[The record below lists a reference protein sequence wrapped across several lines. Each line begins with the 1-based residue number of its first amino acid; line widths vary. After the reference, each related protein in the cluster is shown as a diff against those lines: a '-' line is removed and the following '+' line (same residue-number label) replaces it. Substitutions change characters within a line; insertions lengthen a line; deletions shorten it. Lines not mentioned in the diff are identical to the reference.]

1 MSGIEVKAKK
11 KIGDEEVEA
20 VISLDLGEDLED
32 AITRFGEG
40 VVLSNFQASAKI
52 TAQAAMRRYMDAKK
66 SPEEIVALMAEWKPG
81 VTVKRTKDPVADF
94 KAKFAA
100 MTAEEQAAAIADLKD
115 SLK

>member
-1 MSGIEVKAKK
+1 MSEVEIKAKK
-11 KIGDEEVEA
+11 KIGDEEIEA

-32 AITRFGEG
+32 AITKFGEG
-40 VVLSNFQASAKI
+40 VVFSNFQASAKI

-66 SPEEIVALMAEWKPG
+66 SPEEITVLMAEWKPG

-100 MTAEEQAAAIADLKD
+100 MNAEEQKAAIAELKD